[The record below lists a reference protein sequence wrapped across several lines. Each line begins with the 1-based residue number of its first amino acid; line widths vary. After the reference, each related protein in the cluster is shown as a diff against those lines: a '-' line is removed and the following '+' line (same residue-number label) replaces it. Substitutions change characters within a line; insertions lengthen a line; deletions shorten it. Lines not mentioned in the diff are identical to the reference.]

1 LDKIMARR
9 LAVFLVDWCWRHAWG
24 VVGLALVATVGLGV
38 YAATHL
44 SLDTDES
51 KLIAGDLPF
60 RHAEATID
68 AAFPHTLDRLV
79 VVLDAATPEAAEAG
93 IERLSAA
100 LDARHDPAILS
111 ISRPAEEMFFR
122 RYGLM
127 FLSPADLSAL
137 SDRLMAAQPL
147 LGTVA
152 RDPSLRGLM
161 SAVQMILEGVSR
173 HQAGAEDVEP
183 LLSRIDHAAA
193 ALAEGRAAE
202 PTDWQSLAAAG
213 PGRDAPS
220 RVLLVQAK
228 LDHAAL
234 ESGAAA
240 TQAIQAAAREAGVTV
255 EHGYR
260 LRLTGSVALT
270 DANFATVTEGVGL
283 SAPLSLLAV
292 LVLLFWGVRSVR
304 VVIAILISLVI
315 GLVATAAF
323 AALTVG
329 SLNPISVAFAVMFV
343 GIAVDFAIQF
353 VISFRNERH
362 RLTEAVPAVKSAAAL
377 MAAPLSLAALAT
389 AVGFLSFLPTAYT
402 GVSQLGLIAGGGM
415 VIALV
420 VDFTVLPALLAL
432 LKPPPEPEPV
442 GLKLAAADRWLARHA
457 RPVVWSA
464 AVVALA
470 GAALLPVLPL
480 DFDPLHLQNPKAEA
494 VATFQDLARDPES
507 GVYAVEILTPG
518 LGQARGLTERLDALP
533 GVRRTM
539 TLESF
544 LPPDQDQTLPILAD
558 MAQVLGPTLAPAQV
572 LPAPDDAANAQAM
585 IALAHRLEAVLPGDQ
600 LARDL
605 ATHLNAIAA
614 AGPDRVRALDHAAAA
629 GLPGLIAGLRASL
642 VEVHPLTLETLPA
655 DLTRNWLAADGRAR
669 VQALPREDMTDA
681 GARARFVDAVIALSP
696 DAAGSPISMELS
708 GRVVV
713 HAFAIAALAALIGI
727 GLMLAVMLRR
737 LLDTLLVLAPL
748 LIGALATVIV
758 CWSTGLAINF
768 ANIIALPLLLG
779 IGVAFNIYF
788 VVNWRNGVT
797 APLQTPTTR
806 AVLFSSLTTGSAFG
820 SLAVSPHLGTA
831 SMGLLLFVSLAL
843 SVVATFVVLPA
854 LFHLLGKAK
863 S

>member
-1 LDKIMARR
+1 MARR
-9 LAVFLVDWCWRHAWG
+9 LAVFLVDWCWRHAWA
-24 VVGLALVATVGLGV
+24 VVTVALLATAGLGY

-60 RHAEATID
+60 RQAEATID

-79 VVLDAATPEAAEAG
+79 VVLDAATPEAAEEG
-93 IERLSAA
+93 VERLAAA
-100 LDARHDPAILS
+100 LEARHDPAIRS
-111 ISRPAEEMFFR
+111 VSRPAEEVFFR

-127 FLSPADLSAL
+127 FLSPTELSAL

-152 RDPSLRGLM
+152 RDPSLRGLVG
-161 SAVQMILEGVSR
+161 ATQMILEGVAR
-173 HQAGAEDVEP
+173 HQAAAEEVEP
-183 LLSRIDHAAA
+183 LLQRLDRAAG

-202 PTDWQSLAAAG
+202 PADWQSLAAAG
-213 PGRDAPS
+213 PGRDTPS
-220 RVLLVQAK
+220 RVLLVQVR
-228 LDHAAL
+228 LDHAEL
-234 ESGAAA
+234 QSGAAGTA
-240 TQAIQAAAREAGVTV
+240 AIHAAAAAAGVTPDQ
-255 EHGYR
+255 GYR

-292 LVLLFWGVRSVR
+292 LVLLFWGVRSFR
-304 VVIAILISLVI
+304 VVAAIMISLAV

-323 AALTVG
+323 AAATVG

-353 VISFRNERH
+353 VISFRNERY
-362 RLTEAVPAVKSAAAL
+362 RLTDAAPAVRSAAGL

-420 VDFTVLPALLAL
+420 VDFTLLPALLAL
-432 LKPPPEPEPV
+432 IKPPSEPEPV
-442 GLKLAAADRWLARHA
+442 GLKLAAADRFLARRA
-457 RPVVWSA
+457 RPVVWGAGLIA
-464 AVVALA
+464 AT
-470 GAALLPVLPL
+470 GAALLPALPL

-507 GVYAVEILTPG
+507 GVYAVEILAPS
-518 LGQARGLTERLDALP
+518 LGQAHALAERLDALP

-558 MAQVLGPTLAPAQV
+558 MAQVLGPTLDPAQV
-572 LPAPDDAANAQAM
+572 LPPPDAAATAQAM
-585 IALAHRLEAVLPGDQ
+585 VALARQLEAVLPGDQ

-605 ATHLNAIAA
+605 AAHLDAVAA
-614 AGPDRVRALDHAAAA
+614 AGPDKVRAFDHATAA
-629 GLPGLIAGLRASL
+629 GLSGLIVGLRASL
-642 VEVHPLTLETLPA
+642 VEVRPLTLETLPA
-655 DLTRNWLAADGRAR
+655 DLTRNWLTPDGRAR
-669 VQALPREDMTDA
+669 VQAVPRENMADA
-681 GARARFVDAVIALSP
+681 GARARFVDAITALAP

-713 HAFAIAALAALIGI
+713 HAFAIAALAALVGI

-758 CWSTGLAINF
+758 CWTFGLAINF

-797 APLQTPTTR
+797 EPLQTPTTR
-806 AVLFSSLTTGSAFG
+806 AVLFSALTTGSAFG

-843 SVVATFVVLPA
+843 SVLATFVVLPA
-854 LFHLLGKAK
+854 LCHLLGKAK

>member
-1 LDKIMARR
+1 MARR
-9 LAVFLVDWCWRHAWG
+9 FAVFLVDWCWRHAWG
-24 VVGLALVATVGLGV
+24 VVGLAVLATIGLGF

-44 SLDTDES
+44 ALDTDES
-51 KLIAGDLPF
+51 KLIAGNLPF
-60 RHAEATID
+60 RQAEAAID

-79 VVLDAATPEAAEAG
+79 VVLDSATPETAEAG
-93 IERLSAA
+93 ITRLATA
-100 LDARHDPAILS
+100 LEAQHDPAIRS
-111 ISRPAEEMFFR
+111 VARPAEEMFFR

-127 FLSPADLSAL
+127 FLSPTELSAL

-147 LGTVA
+147 LGMMA

-161 SAVQMILEGVSR
+161 NATSLILEGVAR
-173 HQAGAEDVEP
+173 HQASAEEVAP
-183 LLSRIDHAAA
+183 LLGRLDQAAA
-193 ALAEGRAAE
+193 ALAEGRSAE
-202 PTDWQSLAAAG
+202 PTDWQGLAAAG
-213 PGRDAPS
+213 PMRDVS
-220 RVLLVQAK
+220 RRVLLVQAQ

-240 TQAIQAAAREAGVTV
+240 AHAIRVAAAEAGLTP
-255 EHGYR
+255 EAGYR

-283 SAPLSLLAV
+283 SAPLSVLAV
-292 LVLLFWGVRSVR
+292 LALLFWGVRSFR
-304 VVIAILISLVI
+304 VVVAIMISLVI
-315 GLVATAAF
+315 GLIATAAF
-323 AALTVG
+323 AAVTVG

-353 VISFRNERH
+353 VISYRNERFN
-362 RLTEAVPAVKSAAAL
+362 LGAAGPAVKAAAGS

-432 LKPPPEPEPV
+432 LKPPAESEPV
-442 GLKLAAADRWLARHA
+442 GLKLAAADRWLVRHA

-464 AVVALA
+464 AVVAVA
-470 GAALLPVLPL
+470 GAALLPLLPL

-507 GVYAVEILTPG
+507 GVYAVEVLASG
-518 LGQARGLTERLDALP
+518 LGQARTIAERFDALP
-533 GVRRTM
+533 GIRRTM
-539 TLESF
+539 TVESF

-558 MAQVLGPTLAPAQV
+558 LAQVLGPTLSPAQI
-572 LPAPDDAANAQAM
+572 LPAPDVEANRRAM
-585 IALAHRLEAVLPGDQ
+585 GLLARRLEAILPGDRQ
-600 LARDL
+600 ARDL
-605 ATHLNAIAA
+605 ATHLEAVAA
-614 AGPDRVRALDHAAAA
+614 AGPERVQALDQAVAA

-642 VEVHPLTLETLPA
+642 VEVQPLTLETLPA
-655 DLTRNWLAADGRAR
+655 DLTHNWLASDGRAR
-669 VQALPREDMTDA
+669 VQALPREDMADS
-681 GARARFVDAVIALSP
+681 GARARFVDAVTAIAP
-696 DAAGSPISMELS
+696 EVAGPPISMELS

-713 HAFAIAALAALIGI
+713 HAFAVAALAALVGI
-727 GLMLAVMLRR
+727 GLMLGLMLRR
-737 LLDTLLVLAPL
+737 LLDSLLVLAPL
-748 LIGALATVIV
+748 LIGALATVV
-758 CWSTGLAINF
+758 FCWVSGLAINF

-788 VVNWRNGVT
+788 VVNWRNGIT
-797 APLQTPTTR
+797 EPLQTPTTR